1 MLVRQPNDSGHDC
14 AAPPD
19 LAVGITHFAHTKV
32 RLERYHSNFVELI
45 LRVPTHHSIVVQPQD
60 RVGIYDS
67 KGIQNMLARVWSAS
81 LIGIE
86 SVKVGVE
93 VDVSGGLPG
102 IIIVGLPDAAVQES
116 KERVKAAL
124 RNAGFTFPM
133 RRIVINL
140 TPADL
145 RKEGPSFDLPI
156 SMGILAASEQINP
169 QLLGD
174 FLFLGE
180 LSLDGTLRPVTGVL
194 PIAAAAKQMGFMGL
208 VVPQTN
214 ANEAA
219 VVKGLSVY
227 GFEHVSQVSAFL
239 NDPDSVKPTSEGR
252 SRDQRQTY
260 LDLRDVKGQVHAR
273 RALEIAAAGGH
284 NLIFVGPPGS
294 GKTMLARRLPGI
306 LPPLAFGESLEVT
319 KIHSVAGLLKDQG
332 HLLRQRPFRSPHHS
346 ASGPALVGGGS
357 FPKPG
362 EISLAHRGVLFL
374 DELTEFKRDVLE
386 FLRQPLEDGFVS
398 ISRARQ
404 SVTFPAQF
412 TLVASTNPCP
422 CGYYADP
429 IQACTC
435 SPRQRESYW
444 AKLSGPLMDRID
456 LQVAVNRLKP
466 EEITQQSQG
475 EASAPIRERVQ
486 AARDLAHQ
494 RFQSESDLHCNAQM
508 SSQQLRRWCPLND
521 ATRQLLETAITR
533 LGLSAR
539 ATDRILKVART
550 IADLANASSLEA
562 THVAEAIQYRTIDR
576 LQ

>member
-1 MLVRQPNDSGHDC
+1 MIKQ
-14 AAPPD
+14 A
-19 LAVGITHFAHTKV
+19 K
-32 RLERYHSNFVELI
+32 
-45 LRVPTHHSIVVQPQD
+45 
-60 RVGIYDS
+60 RVGV
-67 KGIQNMLARVWSAS
+67 GREMLARVWSAA
-81 LIGIE
+81 LTGIE
-86 SVKVGVE
+86 AVKVGVE

-102 IIIVGLPDAAVQES
+102 IVIVGLPDAAVQES

-124 RNAGFTFPM
+124 RNAGFAFPM

-156 SMGILAASEQINP
+156 GVGILAASEQVDP

-174 FLFLGE
+174 FLFLSE

-194 PIAAAAKQMGFMGL
+194 PIAAAAQKLGFIGL
-208 VVPQTN
+208 VVCLAN

-219 VVKGLSVY
+219 VVDGLRVY
-227 GFEHVSQVSAFL
+227 GFEHLSQVCAFL
-239 NDPDSVKPTSEGR
+239 NDPPSVNPIQPGDVKIAGEAVRHRT
-252 SRDQRQTY
+252 
-260 LDLRDVKGQVHAR
+260 LDLKDVKGQAHAR

-306 LPPLAFGESLEVT
+306 LPPLDFQEALEVT
-319 KIHSVAGLLKDQG
+319 KIHSVAGLLKERG
-332 HLLRQRPFRSPHHS
+332 TLIRERPFRSPHHS
-346 ASGPALVGGGS
+346 ASGPSLVGGGS
-357 FPKPG
+357 YPKPG
-362 EISLAHRGVLFL
+362 EISLAHHGVLFL

-404 SVTFPAQF
+404 SLTFPAQF
-412 TLVASTNPCP
+412 TMVASTNPCP
-422 CGYYADP
+422 CGYYSDP

-435 SPRQRESYW
+435 TPRQREAYW

-466 EEITQQSQG
+466 EEITQHVQG
-475 EASAPIRERVQ
+475 EPSNAVRERVY
-486 AARDLAHQ
+486 AARDRAQQ
-494 RFQSESDLHCNAQM
+494 RFNSEATLHCNAQM
-508 SSQQLRRWCPLND
+508 QSRHLRHWCQLDD
-521 ATRQLLETAITR
+521 ATRQLLESAITR

-550 IADLANASSLEA
+550 IADLADAANLESA
-562 THVAEAIQYRTIDR
+562 HVAEAIQYRTIDR